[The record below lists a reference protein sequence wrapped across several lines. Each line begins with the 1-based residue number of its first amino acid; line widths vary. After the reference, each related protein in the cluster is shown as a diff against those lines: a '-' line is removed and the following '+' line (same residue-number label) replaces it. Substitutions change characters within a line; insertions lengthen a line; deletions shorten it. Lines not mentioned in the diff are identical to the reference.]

1 MAKYDS
7 REVCEVPD
15 FYMPFSYDAVMALV
29 YAANGAVKNNITMW
43 SDGPGL
49 LEALKTIKYTGL
61 TGEVSFTESLDRRAE
76 YVIRNF
82 QGSPVTVGKF
92 MEGANYLVEVQETS
106 VHFIGGLKKP
116 PLSVAAARGIA
127 RETMLSTSALV
138 AVVQFM
144 ALICL
149 FAVGLNRNSPVFK
162 VSSPVFLAAFILGCM
177 SLYTG
182 IILAGQEKCAES
194 VFALSIGFTMVFSS
208 FLAKVYRIHTIFNS
222 TDMNKKNDVTKK
234 KMLRFFA
241 ITCIFELV
249 LNISWLII
257 APPKLITNNEL
268 RVYSCDLASSSDISM
283 VFLLISIASKVMLM
297 LANVYFALRV
307 SKVNAAYNESKVIG
321 LSVYSMSIFMLVLL
335 PIAYEISG
343 KQPTL
348 AFIIKTISVVVPT
361 TTSLAVVM
369 SPKLYLHYLDPVNN
383 TLDHLSDG
391 VYNGRKASTVE
402 SGNGSRK
409 GSLFRSGTSRTSP
422 RVARFGSGRN
432 DSLKTQL
439 DKRSTLLRM
448 NSQLDKEDSLV
459 RVNTQ
464 RSTLRSP
471 SVVGALTRKD
481 MLTRFNVTSPRD
493 HTDSRSPLGSAS
505 PLPSPYPNEWKDST
519 LLVGRTDTVNISSVV
534 GLAFTEHEDGITPRD
549 RGGASETTT
558 ILARSPPIR
567 GIESWG
573 MLNPTRTSM
582 ISEE

>member
-29 YAANGAVKNNITMW
+29 YAASGAVKNNVTMW

-49 LEALKTIKYTGL
+49 LEAFKTIKYTGL
-61 TGEVSFTESLDRRAE
+61 TGEVTFTESLDRRAE

-92 MEGANYLVEVQETS
+92 TEGANSLVEVKGTS
-106 VHFIGGLKKP
+106 VQFIGGLKKP

-127 RETMLSTSALV
+127 PETMLGTSALV

-162 VSSPVFLAAFILGCM
+162 VSSPAFLAAFILGCM

-194 VFALSIGFTMVFSS
+194 IFALSIGFTMVFSS

-222 TDMNKKNDVTKK
+222 TDMNKKNDMTKE

-241 ITCIFELV
+241 VTCIFELM
-249 LNISWLII
+249 LNILWLII
-257 APPKLITNNEL
+257 APVKLITNNEL

-283 VFLLISIASKVMLM
+283 VFLLISIASKVILM

-307 SKVNAAYNESKVIG
+307 NKVNAAYNESKVIG
-321 LSVYSMSIFMLVLL
+321 LSVYSMNTFMLILL
-335 PIAYEISG
+335 PIAYNISG

-369 SPKLYLHYLDPVNN
+369 GPKLYLRYLAPVNN
-383 TLDHLSDG
+383 SLEYLSDG
-391 VYNGRKASTVE
+391 VYNGRKVSTAG
-402 SGNGSRK
+402 SGNGSRE
-409 GSLFRSGTSRTSP
+409 GSLFRSGTSRTSL
-422 RVARFGSGRN
+422 ARFGSGRN

-439 DKRSTLLRM
+439 DKRSALLRM

-459 RVNTQ
+459 RVNR
-464 RSTLRSP
+464 RSNLVLRSP
-471 SVVGALTRKD
+471 SVVGALTRKE

-505 PLPSPYPNEWKDST
+505 ILPSPNPNERHDST
-519 LLVGRTDTVNISSVV
+519 VLVRRTDTVNISSVV

-567 GIESWG
+567 GIESRG
-573 MLNPTRTSM
+573 VLSPTRTSM